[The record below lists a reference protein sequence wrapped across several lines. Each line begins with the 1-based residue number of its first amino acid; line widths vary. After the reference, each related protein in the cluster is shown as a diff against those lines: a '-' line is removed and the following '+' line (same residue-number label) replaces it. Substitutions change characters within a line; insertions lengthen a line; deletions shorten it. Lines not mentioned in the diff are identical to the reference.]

1 MQKRFESKYLWM
13 AIFALVGFVL
23 KQWGLFEVLGLDINS
38 FNEMIDLILAVLIG
52 IGVINNP
59 TSKEEW

>member
-1 MQKRFESKYLWM
+1 MQKRFESKYLWL

-23 KQWGLFEVLGLDINS
+23 KQWGLFEMMGLDLEA
-38 FNEMIDLILAVLIG
+38 FNEMVDLILAILIG
-52 IGVINNP
+52 LGVINNP

>member
-1 MQKRFESKYLWM
+1 MQKRFESKYLWV
-13 AIFALVGFVL
+13 AIFALLGFIL
-23 KQWGLFEVLGLDINS
+23 KQWGIFELIGLDLNS
-38 FNEMIDLILAVLIG
+38 FNELVDLILAVLIA